1 MQPLRH
7 LQFALGLDF
16 AQATEAGIDSGLVEL
31 QGSLVLERMLVWVCI
46 WRFGSIGFRAIV
58 RRLTRTLACEWGVGL
73 PSFSRSSRSW
83 VASCRSF
90 RASSSCAVA
99 DRSSSQTYKDET
111 ITGSISLTYR
121 ELRAQVAYTP
131 WFDWVLEVFGLVEV
145 CGIGVLEFGVLTG
158 LGGERLCGYL
168 ELGILAAI

>member
-1 MQPLRH
+1 MHASGAWGCRPSLDLPEAGSPPAGPFAPPHPVLSRTGAPLRH
-7 LQFALGLDF
+7 
-16 AQATEAGIDSGLVEL
+16 I
-31 QGSLVLERMLVWVCI
+31 RM
-46 WRFGSIGFRAIV
+46 
-58 RRLTRTLACEWGVGL
+58 
-73 PSFSRSSRSW
+73 
-83 VASCRSF
+83 
-90 RASSSCAVA
+90 
-99 DRSSSQTYKDET
+99 KT